1 MQAITIG
8 TAASIEEIRQRLD
21 DEFRFLQ
28 EEGVSISVGQK
39 SRGRFT
45 FLDCSINAVSG
56 SPSHAEALVRHYV
69 ANALSDVIV
78 EQWEQDLIRKIIR
91 GTYNY
96 FTKEEQE
103 LIADYTGKTLKTLG
117 SVADGQLYK
126 VSRKSQILHRLRDF
140 LDGSDELVLEGF
152 VTFRLRDYVEE
163 LEDAVDR
170 AVDDFLMEREY
181 REFVRL
187 LKYFVDVQEPRI
199 DHVHVLIKPGGTFR
213 LQDDTGSAIRSEYL
227 EEFVVEMVESEINYE
242 DLLISALITL
252 APRSLTLHG
261 HLSQDWNEGIETIK
275 SVFTERVTLCQGCP
289 TCTGPAA
296 LTDDPPQATLG
307 H

>member
-28 EEGVSISVGQK
+28 EEGVSVSVGQN

-45 FLDCSINAVSG
+45 FLDYKIHSDPDND
-56 SPSHAEALVRHYV
+56 ALVRHYV

-78 EQWEQDLIRKIIR
+78 EKWEQELIRKIIR

-96 FTKEEQE
+96 FSRDEQE
-103 LIADYTGKTLKTLG
+103 LIADYTGKSLLGAG
-117 SVADGQLYK
+117 SVTDGGQHYK

-199 DHVHVLIKPGGTFR
+199 DHVHVQINPGGTFR
-213 LQDDTGSAIRSEYL
+213 LLDDAGSAIRSEYL
-227 EEFVVEMVESEINYE
+227 EEFVVEMVESEVNYE

-252 APRSLTLHG
+252 APRSITVHG
-261 HLSQDWNEGIETIK
+261 HTSQDWDEGLETIK
-275 SVFTERVTLCQGCP
+275 SVFAERVTLCVGCE
-289 TCTGPAA
+289 TCILPAEMPE
-296 LTDDPPQATLG
+296 DPPQATLG